1 MATKQKAVP
10 QPEVAGQVSVL
21 MIDDEELKRELAER
35 AQRGKWQAVLRAID
49 ADGKARKITGLSRGQ
64 ISALYRAASVA
75 GLKTKTSIKRGTV
88 IVFRE

>member
-1 MATKQKAVP
+1 MSKDKSKVKEQ
-10 QPEVAGQVSVL
+10 EVAGQVSVL
-21 MIDDEELKRELAER
+21 MIDDDELKAELAER
-35 AQRGKWQAVLRAID
+35 AQRGKWQMLFRAID
-49 ADGKARKITGLSRGQ
+49 ADGKARRVSGLTRGQ

>member
-1 MATKQKAVP
+1 MSKDKSKVKEQ
-10 QPEVAGQVSVL
+10 EVAGQVSVL

-49 ADGKARKITGLSRGQ
+49 ADGKARRVSGLTRGQ

-88 IVFRE
+88 IVFKE